1 MSDHKRSPQILAP
14 CIVDNGIIVNK
25 EDMYRLLNDLGHVR
39 YSHYLDGECNR
50 DGQGYIVEVFEDVS
64 QATLIANQTI
74 YINLASFDYLQL
86 QTLASGETYFDLVHD
101 QRTLRLQAMTN
112 PLNYQD
118 GNGNLDPATL
128 EAMVTDVLSARCDMQ
143 LDEEDDEYFF

>member
-1 MSDHKRSPQILAP
+1 MSDNNRSPQILAP
-14 CIVDNGIIVNK
+14 CIIDNGIVVNK

-39 YSHYLDGECNR
+39 YCHYLDGEGSG
-50 DGQGYIVEVFEDVS
+50 DGEGYIVEVFEDTA

-86 QTLASGETYFDLVHD
+86 ETGTNGDTYFDLVQD
-101 QRTLRLQAMTN
+101 QRTLRLIPLTN
-112 PLNYQD
+112 PLNYQE
-118 GNGNLDPATL
+118 GNPNLDPATL

-143 LDEEDDEYFF
+143 LDDEDDEYFF